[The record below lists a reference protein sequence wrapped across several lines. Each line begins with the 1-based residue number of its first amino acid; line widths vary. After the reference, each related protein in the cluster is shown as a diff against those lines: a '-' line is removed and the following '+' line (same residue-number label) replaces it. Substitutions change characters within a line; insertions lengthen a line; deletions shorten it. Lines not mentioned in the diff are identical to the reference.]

1 MPNVRLAALR
11 RLLARLATRLV
22 NQLHPALMPLA
33 MPEQMLEPMLK
44 PMEYQLVFCIE
55 DLRAFH
61 LLDTEEDIPLHA
73 EPAVV

>member
-1 MPNVRLAALR
+1 MPNARLAALR

-33 MPEQMLEPMLK
+33 MPEQMLEPM
-44 PMEYQLVFCIE
+44 EYQLVFCIE